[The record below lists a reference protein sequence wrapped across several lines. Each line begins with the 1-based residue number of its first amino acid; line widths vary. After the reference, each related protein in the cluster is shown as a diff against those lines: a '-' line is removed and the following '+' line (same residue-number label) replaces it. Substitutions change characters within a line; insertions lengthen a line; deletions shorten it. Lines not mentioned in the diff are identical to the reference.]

1 MVEIGREVRLFRRN
15 SLGIGT
21 WRIWRDSENVIKYAH
36 ASVEGGAEIVH
47 EDTITTNQSGRGIND
62 QVRLEMRS
70 RISRQLDKG
79 YKVSRDEAV
88 AAGST
93 NQLGLLNPMLAHPIE
108 KVPKAE
114 SMLIAYGGYVQ
125 RKYDGHRCLIT
136 RRDGEIYAYTRKGK
150 VIHTIDHVI
159 ADVDRWLP
167 DGATLDGELY
177 IHGRS
182 LQSLSSLI
190 KAKQPDSE
198 LLRYHW
204 YDVMAPS
211 NFDVRYGLMQMWYGH
226 VRDDRIELVPTTLV
240 SSMDSAQ
247 KLFAQFR
254 SEGFEGAML
263 RLPIAG
269 YEDAKR
275 SNQLLKMKAW
285 QDEEVTVIGVAES
298 KDGWAVLR
306 CRRDSGEEFDT
317 SAPGSVVEKTEV
329 LTNFDAKYRGRRLT
343 VEYAN
348 LTADGL
354 PFHCVALRWHE
365 EI

>member
-1 MVEIGREVRLFRRN
+1 
-15 SLGIGT
+15 
-21 WRIWRDSENVIKYAH
+21 
-36 ASVEGGAEIVH
+36 
-47 EDTITTNQSGRGIND
+47 
-62 QVRLEMRS
+62 
-70 RISRQLDKG
+70 
-79 YKVSRDEAV
+79 
-88 AAGST
+88 
-93 NQLGLLNPMLAHPIE
+93 MLAHPIE

-114 SMLIAYGGYVQ
+114 SLLLRHGGFVQ

-150 VIHTIDHVI
+150 VITTIGHVI

-167 DGATLDGELY
+167 EGATLDGELY

-204 YDVMAPS
+204 YDVMVDEP
-211 NFDVRYGLMQMWYGH
+211 FDHRLDLMEHWVVSVQ
-226 VRDDRIELVPTTLV
+226 DPRIELVPTHAV
-240 SSMDSAQ
+240 RSMDEARR
-247 KLFAQFR
+247 LFADFR
-254 SEGFEGAML
+254 AAGYEGAML

-275 SNQLLKMKAW
+275 SDQLLKMKAW
-285 QDEEVTVIGVAES
+285 QDEEVTVIGCAPS

-306 CRRDSGEEFDT
+306 CKRDSGEEFDT
-317 SAPGSVVEKTEV
+317 SAPGSVAEKTEV
-329 LTNFDAKYRGRRLT
+329 LNNFSKYMGRRLT